1 MKKLLSAPQNELV
14 SDTSERCRTFCRT
27 NGLIP
32 HFAGLIFS
40 LAFCTLAN
48 AQFTKLLDFAGATN
62 GSNPNGS
69 LISDGTFLY
78 GMTYAGG
85 TNDMGVIFK
94 IKPDGSN
101 YVKLLDFV
109 GANGNAPFGS
119 LISDGTF
126 LYGMTYAGG
135 TNNDGTLFK
144 IMSDGSNY
152 VKLLDFDFTNGGYPE
167 GSLIS
172 DGIFLYGMTGGQVGT
187 NNNGTV
193 FKIKPDGSNYVK
205 LLDFTGT
212 TNGSNPR
219 GSLISDG
226 TFLYG
231 MTRNGGTSGYGTIFK
246 IQLDGSNYLKLL
258 DFAGAINGSAPSG
271 SLISDGTFLY
281 GMTRIGGTH
290 YEGTIF
296 KIQLDGSNYV
306 KLLDFA
312 DATNGSAPFGSL
324 ISDGTF
330 LYGMTEQGGTND
342 YGVLFKIKLDGSN
355 YVKLLDFAN
364 DTLHGTF
371 PRGSLLS
378 DGTFLYGMTPYGG
391 TSYKGVIF
399 KYALATGV
407 AEELGAES
415 PEFSIYPNPGNG
427 KFTLSFNHSTIQPF
441 NHLTIYN
448 VLGEIVYQ
456 SQISNLNTQYSIKQ
470 PKGIY
475 FVQIQSEEKI
485 STQKLIV
492 E

>member
-296 KIQLDGSNYV
+296 KI
-306 KLLDFA
+306 
-312 DATNGSAPFGSL
+312 
-324 ISDGTF
+324 
-330 LYGMTEQGGTND
+330 
-342 YGVLFKIKLDGSN
+342 KLDGSN